1 MFMAYISTA
10 LPLPETKLFLW
21 SHAMNLSLLTL
32 NKDNVNSGNT
42 NWSEEKIV
50 TVVIAIF
57 YFKQLQINA
66 PPPPQSFRTSTGFE
80 PMASALALF
89 FGSIWIAYIVNC
101 NNCNLQCK
109 QLQRPWVWIPL
120 KSWNFFQVNL
130 QLLKLQL
137 PLQWS
142 YLHLN
147 LYHCRQNP
155 LKISL
160 LVLWCDC
167 LNETTLVLF
176 SDQII
181 NFIFQ
186 FFAKY
191 WI

>member
-10 LPLPETKLFLW
+10 VPLPETKLFLW

-57 YFKQLQINA
+57 YLKQLQINA
-66 PPPPQSFRTSTGFE
+66 PPPPPSIFQDFNRIWTHGLCISTIF
-80 PMASALALF
+80 
-89 FGSIWIAYIVNC
+89 WVN
-101 NNCNLQCK
+101 L